1 MPGLREKLI
10 SEQNMEEENMQRELV
25 LQQLDDYVPLS
36 VATFGKK
43 LSSEDQ
49 VTVFIHCRVKTNDV
63 VAFTKWLDGILEA
76 AKSFNT
82 LAWRGKMVMGPA
94 ATHGDPGRSDFI
106 IMFRYSEYSVMHSWL
121 LSPERAICKCQLRI
135 EEHAVTNT

>member
-36 VATFGKK
+36 IATFGKK

-49 VTVFIHCRVKTNDV
+49 VTVFIHCRVKTNTV
-63 VAFTKWLDGILEA
+63 VAFTKWLDGIIEA
-76 AKSFNT
+76 VKSFNT
-82 LAWRGKMVMGPA
+82 SAWRGKMVLGPTA
-94 ATHGDPGRSDFI
+94 AYGDPGHSDFI
-106 IMFRYSEYSVMHSWL
+106 VMFRYSEYSVMHSWL

>member
-1 MPGLREKLI
+1 
-10 SEQNMEEENMQRELV
+10 MEEETEERELV

-43 LSSEDQ
+43 VSVEDQ
-49 VTVFIHCRVKTNDV
+49 ATVFIRCRAKTNHV
-63 VAFTKWLDGILEA
+63 VAFTKWLDGVLEA
-76 AKSFNT
+76 AKSFNAS
-82 LAWRGKMVMGPA
+82 AWRGKMVIGPA
-94 ATHGDPGRSDFI
+94 ATYGDPEHSDFI

-121 LSPERAICKCQLRI
+121 LSPERARCKCSTQRV